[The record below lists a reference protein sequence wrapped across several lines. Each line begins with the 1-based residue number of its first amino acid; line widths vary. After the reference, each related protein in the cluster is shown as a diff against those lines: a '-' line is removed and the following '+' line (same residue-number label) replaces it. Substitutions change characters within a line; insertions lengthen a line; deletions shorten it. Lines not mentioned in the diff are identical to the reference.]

1 TEFCSE
7 GSGDCEEEHDLGND
21 RLNGFYDF
29 VGFGKCVDTH
39 GRQYQALDAS
49 SQETDTISV
58 GACAQFCHNSYM
70 ASGDFSVG
78 FEIEVTDSEGKL
90 CRCLV
95 SAFPDEAD
103 ELERRLTESEDV
115 PHTGSARELFY
126 GTHDE
131 SDPPVSADGVS
142 FLFLISLVLT
152 YTNTHHADNQV
163 THLVYNHLR
172 ESGS

>member
-1 TEFCSE
+1 MSDG
-7 GSGDCEEEHDLGND
+7 GSSLST
-21 RLNGFYDF
+21 L
-29 VGFGKCVDTH
+29 VGTASSAGKGLVDPNHFSKHCVFLITQQL
-39 GRQYQALDAS
+39 QYQALDAS

-58 GACAQFCHNSYM
+58 GACARFCHNSYM

-78 FEIEVTDSEGKL
+78 FEIEVDSLEKL

-103 ELERRLTESEDV
+103 GLERCLTESEDV

-126 GTHDE
+126 GMHDE

-142 FLFLISLVLT
+142 FCSLCPL
-152 YTNTHHADNQV
+152 
-163 THLVYNHLR
+163 
-172 ESGS
+172 S